1 MRRVMLPNR
10 PASSVV
16 SVLKKSCNGWLNR
29 TEFIAIPIPLMT
41 FLSRIVHRVED
52 VQCMISVRFASNHQW
67 EKLTILPLY
76 GYRVNA

>member
-29 TEFIAIPIPLMT
+29 TESIAIPIPLMT
-41 FLSRIVHRVED
+41 FLFRIVHRVEN
-52 VQCMISVRFASNHQW
+52 VQRMISEIFS
-67 EKLTILPLY
+67 
-76 GYRVNA
+76 